1 MCVKCSCRE
10 SLSLD
15 MEFFALLAG
24 LAGLWL
30 GTEVTIRAAVVI
42 AARLS
47 VSEFIIGAV
56 LLSVGSDLPELMIA
70 IRAAFETLQSAQA
83 SDIVVGSALGSALGQ
98 IGFVL
103 GIAGLIASLALPRRV
118 VFQHG
123 GVLLGSLILL
133 GLFGLDGRLS
143 RVEGIS
149 LVTVY
154 VIYLTTLLA
163 EATAIAQP
171 RRHVTL
177 DSPVASIAYLLIGL
191 VIVIGSTELT
201 VSSATR
207 LAFVLNLEQSF
218 IAVIIIGLG
227 SSLPELSI
235 SVGAALKRRASMSVG
250 NLIGSNIFDTLVPV
264 GVAAAIVDLEFDA
277 SMLHLEVPILFIL
290 SALVLVLL
298 ARSKGMKKGEAAI
311 ILGLYLGYATMKI
324 ASI

>member
-1 MCVKCSCRE
+1 MLCWE
-10 SLSLD
+10 SLSID
-15 MEFFALLAG
+15 MEFLALLAG

-56 LLSVGSDLPELMIA
+56 LLSAGSDLPELMIA
-70 IRAAFETLQSAQA
+70 IRAALETLQSAQA
-83 SDIVVGSALGSALGQ
+83 SDIVVGSALGSSLGQ

-103 GIAGLIASLALPRRV
+103 GIAGLTASLALPRKL

-133 GLFGLDGRLS
+133 GLFGLDGRVS

-154 VIYLTTLLA
+154 VIYLSTLLA

-171 RRHVTL
+171 RRRVKL
-177 DSPVASIAYLLIGL
+177 DSPLVSLAYLLIGL
-191 VIVIGSTELT
+191 VIVVGSTELT

-207 LAFVLNLEQSF
+207 LAVVLNLEQSF

-235 SVGAALKRRASMSVG
+235 SVGAAFKRRASMSIG

-290 SALVLVLL
+290 SVLVLVLL
-298 ARSKGMKKGEAAI
+298 ARSKGIEKGEAAI

>member
-1 MCVKCSCRE
+1 
-10 SLSLD
+10 
-15 MEFFALLAG
+15 MEFLALLAG

-70 IRAAFETLQSAQA
+70 IRAALETLQSAQA
-83 SDIVVGSALGSALGQ
+83 SDIVVGSALGSSLGQ

-103 GIAGLIASLALPRRV
+103 GIAGLTASLALPRKLI
-118 VFQHG
+118 FQHG

-133 GLFGLDGRLS
+133 GLFGLDGRVS

-154 VIYLTTLLA
+154 VIYLSTLLA

-171 RRHVTL
+171 RRRVKL
-177 DSPVASIAYLLIGL
+177 DSPLVSLAYLLIGL
-191 VIVIGSTELT
+191 VIVVGSTELT

-207 LAFVLNLEQSF
+207 LAVVLNLEQSF

-235 SVGAALKRRASMSVG
+235 SVGAAFKRRASMSVG

-290 SALVLVLL
+290 SVLVLVLL
-298 ARSKGMKKGEAAI
+298 ARSKGIKKGEAAI

>member
-1 MCVKCSCRE
+1 MLCWE

-15 MEFFALLAG
+15 MEFLALLAG

-70 IRAAFETLQSAQA
+70 IRAALETLQSAQA
-83 SDIVVGSALGSALGQ
+83 SDIVVGSALGSSLGQ

-103 GIAGLIASLALPRRV
+103 GIAGLTASLALPRKLI
-118 VFQHG
+118 FQHG

-133 GLFGLDGRLS
+133 GLFGLDGRVS

-154 VIYLTTLLA
+154 VIYLSTLLA

-171 RRHVTL
+171 RRRVKL
-177 DSPVASIAYLLIGL
+177 DSPLVSLAYLLIGL
-191 VIVIGSTELT
+191 VIVVGSTELT

-207 LAFVLNLEQSF
+207 LAVVLNLEQSF

-235 SVGAALKRRASMSVG
+235 SVGAAFKRRASMSVG

-290 SALVLVLL
+290 SVLVLVLL
-298 ARSKGMKKGEAAI
+298 ARSKGIKKGEAAI

>member
-1 MCVKCSCRE
+1 
-10 SLSLD
+10 
-15 MEFFALLAG
+15 MEFLALLAG

-30 GTEVTIRAAVVI
+30 GTEVTIRAAVAI
-42 AARLS
+42 AAQLG

-56 LLSVGSDLPELMIA
+56 LLSIGSDLPELMIA

-103 GIAGLIASLALPRRV
+103 GVAGLTASLALSRRL

-123 GVLLGSLILL
+123 GMLLGSLILL
-133 GLFGLDGRLS
+133 GLFGLDGRVS
-143 RVEGIS
+143 RIEGIS

-154 VIYLTTLLA
+154 VIYLAILLA
-163 EATAIAQP
+163 DATAIARP
-171 RRHVTL
+171 SRH
-177 DSPVASIAYLLIGL
+177 SGPVKPVVSLVYVLVGL
-191 VIVIGSTELT
+191 AIVIASTELT

-207 LAFVLNLEQSF
+207 LASVLNLEQSF

-235 SVGAALKRRASMSVG
+235 SVGAAYKRRASMSVG
-250 NLIGSNIFDTLVPV
+250 NLIGSNIFDTLVPA
-264 GVAAAIVDLEFDA
+264 GVAAAIVDLEFDP
-277 SMLHLEVPILFIL
+277 SMLRLEVPFLFIL
-290 SALVLVLL
+290 SVLVLIL
-298 ARSKGMKKGEAAI
+298 LTRSKGMQKKEATI
-311 ILGLYLGYATMKI
+311 VLGLYFGYVTMKI